1 MLDLV
6 KAYEETQRSVAEFV
20 RSLPEE
26 QLALKVPA
34 SPAWSVQDVVAHVTG
49 VATDVAYGRIPPDL
63 DLVRALTDS
72 AQAER
77 RDELTAEQ
85 VMTRRGRS
93 LDQILDEW
101 DQALQE
107 VLPMIRGQRPFPRP
121 LPFVDAAVV
130 TDLATH
136 NQDIRNALGVP
147 GDRDSAGVSVAF
159 VGYAATL
166 GLRIATNG
174 LPALRLKY
182 DGKERVVGDGEPAA
196 TVTAD
201 RYELYR
207 ALAGRRSRDQILSL
221 NWDGGDPTP
230 YVDLIPAYGP
240 RSDPLEE

>member
-1 MLDLV
+1 MLDLAE
-6 KAYEETQRSVAEFV
+6 AYEETQRSVADFV
-20 RSLPEE
+20 RGLSDE
-26 QLALKVPA
+26 QLGLRVPA

-49 VATDVAYGRIPPDL
+49 VAADVAYGRIPPDL

-72 AQAER
+72 TQAGR
-77 RDELTAEQ
+77 RDELTENQ
-85 VMTRRGRS
+85 VASRRGRG
-93 LDQILDEW
+93 LDQVLDEW
-101 DQALQE
+101 DQALEE
-107 VLPMIRGQRPFPRP
+107 VLPMIRGERPFPRP

-136 NQDIRNALGVP
+136 NQDIRNAVGVR
-147 GDRDSAGVSVAF
+147 GDRDSAGVSIAF
-159 VGYAATL
+159 VGYAATF

-174 LPALRLKY
+174 LPAVRLRY
-182 DGKERVVGDGEPAA
+182 DGKERVVGEGEPGA

-221 NWDGGDPTP
+221 QWDGDPVP

-240 RSDPLEE
+240 RSDSLHE